1 MDFNSYLQRKQLLQ
15 KNILTILILLDDLQ
29 LRHAQKRLH
38 NVQHNLEDEKFTVV
52 VIGEFSRG
60 KSTFVNAML
69 GKSILP
75 FSKRPTTNIISKIIY
90 GMQPSYTIYYKN
102 GERKNI
108 SDKEF
113 LDIKAQAEVDPSDL
127 ERVKMFF
134 KKTEDFSKIDFAE
147 IAYPL
152 SFCQNNVEVVDTPGT
167 NDLNVGRMGITYRYL
182 ENAEAAIL
190 LLAADQALTKS
201 EKKFLRDRVLGNQ
214 IKDIFIV
221 INYKDVLNG
230 PAEEEKVKQYVLDN
244 LADLGNFEQR
254 IFMVSSKQAL
264 SYRRKENGETLTAKT
279 MLSLPKSIEETGFIE
294 FETVLGHFLSEEKG
308 RAKLNKYVNCCNVA
322 LTEIEACLS
331 TRREAISHS
340 ADELRARLHMQRPK
354 FEQAKAEAIHI
365 TQRLRSKL
373 LLEESNL
380 EQKADIA
387 ANRIKQAAIE
397 AVNEYRD
404 GMSSQDVQY
413 LIDKAITPIEKQ
425 LISDVNALQSQI
437 IDDEINH
444 AVSQLQRIWKDMD
457 FTAESLPITHAMSS
471 HSNID
476 TDIRGGNRDIDVILT
491 TAGSFLVGSL
501 LVLNPL
507 AGVLALAAG
516 WRWFS
521 KGGTDQFL
529 DKKALIKEQVR
540 KQYNV
545 ILEGF
550 SLRIAQ
556 QYHSTVDEICNSMQN
571 EINTRLDTME
581 QQLQSLISAK
591 ESKERDA
598 ENEIYLLKQQFAEVR
613 RIRSSQ
619 AEVIK

>member
-75 FSKRPTTNIISKIIY
+75 FSKWPTTNIISKIIY

-201 EKKFLRDRVLGNQ
+201 EKEFLRERVLGNQ

-221 INYKDVLNG
+221 INYKDILNG

-457 FTAESLPITHAMSS
+457 FTAETLPITHAMSS

-540 KQYNV
+540 KQYNI

-571 EINTRLDTME
+571 EINTRLDTMD

-613 RIRSSQ
+613 RIRSSL

>member
-613 RIRSSQ
+613 RIRSSL